1 MNPNEVMNYLDE
13 KNAFKSL
20 VKEYEYQEGV
30 QREKDKLYA
39 ETFMK
44 SFIYKT
50 EFHYDAL
57 KQFQ

>member
-1 MNPNEVMNYLDE
+1 MNYIDQ

-57 KQFQ
+57 K